1 MPVTGRECEEAIYSE
16 AYIDYI
22 VDYNINTEAFRQLFE
37 NVCVQYIN
45 SSEASIYEPY
55 SGTDFLVNRRGYRA
69 LPKCYGILDNEA
81 LQETGI
87 LRLRRQP
94 FFNLQGQGV
103 LMAIIDTGINFRHPA
118 FVREDNTTKI
128 VAAWNQADRSGEPP
142 EGIAYGTE
150 YSSEDINNALQE
162 ESGNELTESILTGNN
177 SGMGITG
184 VNSLIIDSEH
194 GTSIAAIAAGREVE
208 EADFSGAA
216 PLSEL
221 VVVKLKEA
229 KQVYRDYYR
238 ISNNATVFQENDIMM
253 AITYVLSIA
262 RRLRRPVV
270 ICIAIGTN
278 QGDHN
283 GQGPLS
289 EYLNLIT
296 LNPGVYVCTAAGN
309 ETGRGHHFRSTA
321 LTFNEYQDVDIY
333 VGGNSK
339 GFTTELWG
347 GAATLFAVSVKPPV
361 GEFTGLIEARFN
373 EKRSF
378 NFLLNN
384 TVMEIS
390 AEIIEGS
397 SGDELLFFRFI
408 NPVEGLWTIRVYQ
421 KSSQPGIFDM
431 WLPMENF
438 LDSVTVFLSPDPDI
452 TICEPGNT
460 TNVITFSGCSSTGKS
475 LYVNSSRGFTRG
487 GRVKPDITAP
497 AIEVYTAVGLGG
509 FGGVTGT
516 SMAVGIGS
524 GAVALIAEW
533 SLRNTPVN
541 NTTAKKYLIRGAD
554 REGLVVPDTSWGWGR
569 LDVYSSFVSIGE

>member
-1 MPVTGRECEEAIYSE
+1 MPITGRECEEAVYSE
-16 AYIDYI
+16 NYVDYI
-22 VDYNINTEAFRQLFE
+22 ADYNINTEAFRQRFE

-45 SSEASIYEPY
+45 DSEAAVYEPY
-55 SGTDFLVNRRGYRA
+55 QGAEFLVNTRGYRA

-94 FFNLQGQGV
+94 FFNLLGQGV
-103 LMAIIDTGINFRHPA
+103 LVAVIDTGINIRHPA

-128 VAAWNQADRSGEPP
+128 VAAWNQADRSGTPP
-142 EGIAYGTE
+142 DGIIYGTE
-150 YSSEDINNALQE
+150 YTREDINNVLANDTLIA
-162 ESGNELTESILTGNN
+162 GDILTGPE
-177 SGMGITG
+177 
-184 VNSLIIDSEH
+184 SLSAGSEH

-208 EADFSGAA
+208 EADFTGAA
-216 PLSEL
+216 PLAEL
-221 VVVKLKEA
+221 VVVKLKET
-229 KQVYRDYYR
+229 KQIYREYYR
-238 ISNNATVFQENDIMM
+238 ISDSATVFQENDVMM
-253 AITYVLSIA
+253 GITYVLNVA
-262 RRLRRPVV
+262 RRLRRPIV
-270 ICIAIGTN
+270 ICLGIGTN

-289 EYLNLIT
+289 EYLNIIA

-309 ETGRGHHFRSTA
+309 ETGRGHHFRSPV
-321 LTFNEYQDVDIY
+321 LSYNEYQDVDIY
-333 VGGNSK
+333 VGGNSD
-339 GFTTELWG
+339 GFVTELWG
-347 GAATLFAVSVKPPV
+347 GAATLFAVAVKPPI

-390 AEIIEGS
+390 AEILEGS
-397 SGDELLFFRFI
+397 SGDELLFFRFL

-421 KSSQPGIFDM
+421 KSTQPGIFDM

-438 LDSVTVFLSPDPDI
+438 LDSVTVFLSPDPDV

-475 LYVNSSRGFTRG
+475 LYVNSSRGYTRS

-497 AIEVYTAVGLGG
+497 AIEIYTATGFGG

-516 SMAVGIGS
+516 SMAAGIGS

-533 SLRNTPVN
+533 SMRNTPVN

-554 REGLVVPDTSWGWGR
+554 REGLVIPDTSWGWGR
-569 LDVYSSFVSIGE
+569 LDLYSSFISIGE